1 MSGVQYSTFYF
12 AKELKKHK
20 RINCRL
26 LIPKKGPFSQLCDI
40 NSIPFEIYPSMSY
53 ISTSLSFFTDRIRIP
68 NPFSWIYNLFSMIYN
83 SSKIKS
89 ILKKGPT
96 SIILSKGLLSH
107 FVASIACFNSENYLV
122 WHLQDLISSRYGGLF
137 HIIFNYIAN
146 KSSNLII
153 CDGRLI
159 KSNLSPIAKI
169 KTKVILNGID
179 IRDLNGEGNKGQ
191 SVRDEFSIPD
201 DGYVIG
207 NIGRMTPWKGQEKL
221 LDAFIPYSKI
231 NRNAYLLLI
240 GSPVFDNDKYY
251 KKIKFKISKYD
262 LEDRIILPGYRSDL
276 NAIYSAIDLYILPSL
291 EKDTSPLSLLG
302 AMVFGLPVAI
312 SSIPSLREIS
322 DLISGL
328 ESFDPNQESQIH
340 KIFLKFENQTDRE
353 RTGEI
358 IQKQAIKKFSIPRY
372 TEDVLDFI
380 ENNFNNRSIN

>member
-12 AKELKKHK
+12 AMELKKHK

-26 LIPKKGPFSQLCDI
+26 LIPQKGPFTQLCKI
-40 NSIPFEIYPSMSY
+40 NSIPYEIYPSMSY
-53 ISTSLSFFTDRIRIP
+53 ISTSLSFFTDRIRIL
-68 NPFSWIYNLFSMIYN
+68 NPLSWIYNLFSIIYN
-83 SSKIKS
+83 SSKIKF

-107 FVASIACFNSENYLV
+107 FVASIACFNSESYLV

-146 KSSNLII
+146 KSPNLII

-159 KSNLSPIAKI
+159 KSNLNTIAKI

-179 IRDLNGEGNKGQ
+179 VRNLNGEGNKGQ
-191 SVRDEFSIPD
+191 SVRDEFSIPN

-221 LDAFIPYSKI
+221 LDAFVPYAKI
-231 NRNAYLLLI
+231 NLNAYLLLI
-240 GSPVFDNDKYY
+240 GSPVFDNDMYY
-251 KKIKFKISKYD
+251 KKIKFKISKNN

-276 NAIYSAIDLYILPSL
+276 NSIYSSMDLYIFPSL

-312 SSIPSLREIS
+312 SSIPSLKEIS

-328 ESFDPNQESQIH
+328 ESFNPNQQSQIH
-340 KIFLKFENQTDRE
+340 KIFVKFESQTERE
-353 RTGEI
+353 KIGKI
-358 IQKQAIKKFSIPRY
+358 IQKQAIKKFSINRY

-380 ENNFNNRSIN
+380 ENNFNNRLIN